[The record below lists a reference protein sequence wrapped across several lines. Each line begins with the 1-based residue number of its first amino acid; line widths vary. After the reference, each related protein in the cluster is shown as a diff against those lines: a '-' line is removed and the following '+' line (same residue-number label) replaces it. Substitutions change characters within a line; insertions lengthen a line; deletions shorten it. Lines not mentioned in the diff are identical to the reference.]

1 MREGLS
7 TTQVARLAGCSAQLV
22 RDLEGAGV
30 IPPAGREPNGY
41 RRFTHVHVAAVRAYR
56 SLAEAVGPTTGR
68 EVLQHLGSDP
78 ADDALARLSALHVDL
93 VRSREQVLHALEA
106 VVTIRAEGSGP
117 AAEEDKA
124 GPSTMTI
131 TQLAE
136 ALGVRP
142 STLRFWEQEGLVT
155 PVRQGPLGARSY
167 PARAVRQARIVTALR
182 AAGFRIPVTARAMAE
197 LRGSGGVEALHSVLQ
212 ARRSDIARRMELLL
226 RAGTQLAELRE
237 DLRSR

>member
-7 TTQVARLAGCSAQLV
+7 TTQVARSAGCSAQLV
-22 RDLEGAGV
+22 RDLEAAGV
-30 IPPAGREPNGY
+30 IPRAVREPNGY
-41 RRFTHVHVAAVRAYR
+41 RRFTVVHLAAVRAHR
-56 SLAEAVGPTTGR
+56 SLAAAVGPSTAR

-93 VRSREQVLHALEA
+93 VRSREQALHALEA
-106 VVTIRAEGSGP
+106 VATIRAEGPGPSG
-117 AAEEDKA
+117 EEDLA

-155 PVRQGPLGARSY
+155 PVRQGRLGARSY
-167 PARAVRQARIVTALR
+167 PARAIRQARIVAVLR
-182 AAGFRIPVTARAMAE
+182 ADGFGIPATARAMAA
-197 LRGSGGVEALHSVLQ
+197 LHGSGGVEALHSVLQ
-212 ARRSDIARRMELLL
+212 ARRSDIAHRMELLL
-226 RAGTQLAELRE
+226 RAGTQLVELRE
-237 DLRSR
+237 DLRRS